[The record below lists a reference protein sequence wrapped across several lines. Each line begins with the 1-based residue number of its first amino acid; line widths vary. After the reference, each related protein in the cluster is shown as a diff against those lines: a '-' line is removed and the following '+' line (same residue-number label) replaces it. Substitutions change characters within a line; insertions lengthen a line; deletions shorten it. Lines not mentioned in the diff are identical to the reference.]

1 MGSAAAAGGRSDNF
15 QGRKS
20 TISSCQLHLSVSFMS
35 CMCICICQLY
45 LYCGLVCMILSSF
58 ESVVS
63 FCVTCVENLSSLK
76 SKFHITAAPKLLS
89 REVFLPADTQSFRG
103 WDKWQWHWNI
113 SEKRQKVLLH
123 LIHISIPLIC
133 RSGNP
138 VDESTQSRLSR
149 QIEDLLRCVLNIF
162 GDKTNSESETDF
174 IFQIFGIF
182 DSLQPH
188 FSNWGASNEFKCT
201 KMIF

>member
-89 REVFLPADTQSFRG
+89 REVFLPADTLEG
-103 WDKWQWHWNI
+103 GTNDN
-113 SEKRQKVLLH
+113 
-123 LIHISIPLIC
+123 
-133 RSGNP
+133 
-138 VDESTQSRLSR
+138 D
-149 QIEDLLRCVLNIF
+149 IE
-162 GDKTNSESETDF
+162 
-174 IFQIFGIF
+174 IFQRSDKKFFYILSTSPFHLYADLGIQLTNRPKADLAARLRICF
-182 DSLQPH
+182 AVS
-188 FSNWGASNEFKCT
+188 
-201 KMIF
+201 